1 MAVQPGYGQYAVH
14 QLLHPHGFRQNHSGC
29 LGMVREH
36 IALNSLGITADG
48 HKRGPKLMGCIL
60 EKGQL
65 FLFGPVQLCR
75 HAVHCIL

>member
-1 MAVQPGYGQYAVH
+1 
-14 QLLHPHGFRQNHSGC
+14 
-29 LGMVREH
+29 MVREH